1 MSRLDQHEAMVN
13 YFNSLLTDPAS
24 PVLPQK
30 QEKKAELSQKEVL
43 EKSFS
48 SENLSRMLE
57 SITAEQSSAPDTAT
71 LTETVAEDV
80 TVPDVKPDS
89 VQAETVVT
97 AEEQDL
103 QEFSL
108 KTAPAAIA
116 EEPQTAVAEKTET
129 AVKTADRVLAEQSVR
144 TESLRA
150 ELEVTEK
157 AAEVHEEIRE
167 NTHEKT
173 ENAERWCNIETDSE
187 FTALLFKVAGVVLA
201 APLFTLGGIFRP
213 AVINKL
219 FGKPDWY
226 AGLTCIQKQKVSVVD
241 TAKWMLPGKKI
252 IDHEYKF
259 VILCKD
265 KKWCLQCDELLGTKT
280 IKREDVKWRV
290 FHGDRP
296 WLAGI
301 LKKDMCALLHITEL
315 EKMLDSGLDIYLN
328 QPPKTLSRR

>member
-30 QEKKAELSQKEVL
+30 KEKKAELSQKEVL

-57 SITAEQSSAPDTAT
+57 SITAEQNSAPENV
-71 LTETVAEDV
+71 TETVAEDV
-80 TVPDVKPDS
+80 SEAKGKKDS
-89 VQAETVVT
+89 VQVEAVVT
-97 AEEQDL
+97 AETEPHADV
-103 QEFSL
+103 SL
-108 KTAPAAIA
+108 KEAPAV
-116 EEPQTAVAEKTET
+116 TAGKPLTIVAEKTAT
-129 AVKTADRVLAEQSVR
+129 AVKTAEQTSAEKTVR

-150 ELEVTEK
+150 EIEVPEK
-157 AAEVHEEIRE
+157 TAAVHEEVRE
-167 NTHEKT
+167 NTREKT

-290 FHGDRP
+290 LHGDRP

-315 EKMLDSGLDIYLN
+315 EKMLDSGLDIYMN

>member
-24 PVLPQK
+24 SVLPQK
-30 QEKKAELSQKEVL
+30 KEKKAELSQKEVL

-57 SITAEQSSAPDTAT
+57 SITAEQNSAPETV
-71 LTETVAEDV
+71 TETVAEDV
-80 TVPDVKPDS
+80 SEAKGKNDS
-89 VQAETVVT
+89 VQVEAIVT
-97 AEEQDL
+97 AETEPHADV
-103 QEFSL
+103 SL
-108 KTAPAAIA
+108 KEAPAV
-116 EEPQTAVAEKTET
+116 TAGKPLTIVAEKTAT
-129 AVKTADRVLAEQSVR
+129 AVKTAEQTSAEKTVR

-150 ELEVTEK
+150 EIEVPEK
-157 AAEVHEEIRE
+157 TAAVHEEVRE
-167 NTHEKT
+167 NTREKT

-252 IDHEYKF
+252 IVHEYKF

-290 FHGDRP
+290 LHGDRP

-315 EKMLDSGLDIYLN
+315 EKMLDSGLDIYMN